1 MVAVEILIIL
11 SVIMISASLYAKSKD
26 LEEQIE
32 AHVKWSIYQDQKLS
46 RALHRISSLEAT
58 NQKRCDFLEFEK
70 HQVIP
75 EASFDVG
82 QSYPSGTMP
91 EYTAGISG
99 ELPFHISNPNIYSLK
114 ESGNQ
119 ITYTTT
125 TTLCQ
130 DWNGKTRYS

>member
-32 AHVKWSIYQDQKLS
+32 AHVKLSIYQDQKLS
-46 RALHRISSLEAT
+46 RALHRISSLEASE
-58 NQKRCDFLEFEK
+58 KRRCDFLEFEK
-70 HQVIP
+70 HQEIQ

-82 QSYPSGTMP
+82 PSYPSGTMT
-91 EYTAGISG
+91 EYIAGTSG
-99 ELPFHISNPNIYSLK
+99 ELPYLTSSLNISSLK

-119 ITYTTT
+119 TTYTTT
-125 TTLCQ
+125 TTPRGVWFRHC
-130 DWNGKTRYS
+130 S